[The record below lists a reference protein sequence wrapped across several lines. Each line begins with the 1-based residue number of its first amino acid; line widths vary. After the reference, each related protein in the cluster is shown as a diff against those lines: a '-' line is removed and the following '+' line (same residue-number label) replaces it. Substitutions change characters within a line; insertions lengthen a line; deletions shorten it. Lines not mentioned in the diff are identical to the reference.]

1 MNNEIINV
9 TIYEEK
15 FPADDS
21 PLATVRY
28 TEYDY
33 TRKRVEKV
41 NQVEYFDKEHFHSQ
55 VLQAVK
61 SGLDVSICTQLSVK
75 TLQKKL
81 SLWTRQYYTTTILKP
96 TNPYMGFKEEEVV
109 TKKSTIDVQS
119 GEVHKVLEKD
129 NTVSVVFQEE
139 KNDVLIL
146 NVF

>member
-1 MNNEIINV
+1 MNNKTINV

-28 TEYDY
+28 TEYDH
-33 TRKRVEKV
+33 TRKKVEKV

-61 SGLDVSICTQLSVK
+61 YGLDVSICTRLSVS

-81 SLWTRQYYTTTILKP
+81 SYWTR
-96 TNPYMGFKEEEVV
+96 
-109 TKKSTIDVQS
+109 
-119 GEVHKVLEKD
+119 
-129 NTVSVVFQEE
+129 
-139 KNDVLIL
+139 
-146 NVF
+146 

>member
-1 MNNEIINV
+1 MKQPIIHV

-15 FPADDS
+15 NPTKDS

-28 TEYDY
+28 TEYSN
-33 TRKRVEKV
+33 RERSKVEKV

-81 SLWTRQYYTTTILKP
+81 NLWTR
-96 TNPYMGFKEEEVV
+96 
-109 TKKSTIDVQS
+109 
-119 GEVHKVLEKD
+119 
-129 NTVSVVFQEE
+129 
-139 KNDVLIL
+139 
-146 NVF
+146 

>member
-1 MNNEIINV
+1 MNNGIINV

-28 TEYDY
+28 TEYDH
-33 TRKRVEKV
+33 TRKKVEKV

-61 SGLDVSICTQLSVK
+61 YGLDVSICTQLSVK

-81 SLWTRQYYTTTILKP
+81 NLWTR
-96 TNPYMGFKEEEVV
+96 
-109 TKKSTIDVQS
+109 
-119 GEVHKVLEKD
+119 
-129 NTVSVVFQEE
+129 
-139 KNDVLIL
+139 
-146 NVF
+146 

>member
-1 MNNEIINV
+1 MNNGIINV

-61 SGLDVSICTQLSVK
+61 CGLDVSICTQLSVK

-81 SLWTRQYYTTTILKP
+81 SLWTR
-96 TNPYMGFKEEEVV
+96 
-109 TKKSTIDVQS
+109 
-119 GEVHKVLEKD
+119 
-129 NTVSVVFQEE
+129 
-139 KNDVLIL
+139 
-146 NVF
+146 